1 MTPLRNLHS
10 ARLRLVAG
18 VLAPAALLVLN
29 PTVAASAS
37 RTQTASAN
45 AHALA
50 APAVDRDVLAQVRRA
65 DAVPY
70 GAKLA
75 TLSAAAFYDA
85 YQGLTPA
92 EIEVFLRE
100 AEVIAA
106 RPIGIGVTKPW
117 RVTLDD
123 GVLRHDA
130 AVQFVDACESLPAE
144 DHSGATACDSYKY
157 NVAAYEIGKLLEVRS
172 IPPSVERRYAGQPSA
187 FTWWIDDS
195 ETLAELEVTGLWQP
209 THPAWTRQQALVV
222 IFDELI
228 HNTDRHQANLLQD
241 PIWFV
246 WMIDHSRAFRPV
258 KGLLNSDRLRR
269 MQMDPQL
276 LARLRELSATALER
290 CCKAYITPEERES
303 VLARRDSIVA
313 MVGPR

>member
-1 MTPLRNLHS
+1 M
-10 ARLRLVAG
+10 AG

-29 PTVAASAS
+29 ATVAAPAA
-37 RTQTASAN
+37 RAQRAPAN
-45 AHALA
+45 AQALA
-50 APAVDRDVLAQVRRA
+50 APGVDDVLAQVRRA

-75 TLSAAAFYDA
+75 TLSPAAFYDA

-130 AVQFVDACESLPAE
+130 AVQFVDACETLPTGE
-144 DHSGATACDSYKY
+144 GGGTTCDSYRY
-157 NVAAYEIGKLLEVRS
+157 NIAAYEIGKLLGVRS
-172 IPPSVERRYAGQPSA
+172 IPASVERTYAGRPSA

-241 PIWFV
+241 PLWFV

-276 LARLRELSATALER
+276 LVRLRELSATALER

>member
-1 MTPLRNLHS
+1 
-10 ARLRLVAG
+10 
-18 VLAPAALLVLN
+18 
-29 PTVAASAS
+29 
-37 RTQTASAN
+37 
-45 AHALA
+45 
-50 APAVDRDVLAQVRRA
+50 VDRDVLAQVRRA
-65 DAVPY
+65 DAAGH
-70 GAKLA
+70 GARLA
-75 TLSAAAFYDA
+75 TLAAAAFYDA
-85 YQGLTPA
+85 YRGLTPA

-106 RPIGIGVTKPW
+106 RPIGTGVTRPW

-130 AVQFVDACESLPAE
+130 AVQFVDACETLPTGE
-144 DHSGATACDSYKY
+144 GGGTACDSYKY
-157 NVAAYEIGKLLEVRS
+157 NVAAYEIGKLLGVRS

-209 THPAWTRQQALVV
+209 THPAWTRRQALVV

-241 PIWFV
+241 PIRFV

-258 KGLLNSDRLRR
+258 EGLLNSDRLRR
-269 MQMDPQL
+269 VQMDPQL
-276 LARLRELSATALER
+276 LVRLRELSATALER
-290 CCKAYITPEERES
+290 CCKAYITPEEREG

-313 MVGPR
+313 VVGSR